1 MTGFLLPFI
10 SGLGTGMVL
19 FLISSGLSLIW
30 GTSRVFNIAHASLYM
45 LGAYFMYGLTHMS
58 LGVGSGV
65 LFWVALIFGPIFVA
79 IIGGII
85 EITLLRRLYLAEHVY
100 VILFFLGLIYIIDDA
115 VKLIWGALFLS
126 VSMPTLFSGSI
137 TVMGQNYPS
146 YFILILGLS
155 ALITGGLSF
164 IIYRTRFGLFLRA
177 AVMDREMLGAL
188 GINTSRLF
196 TITFIL
202 GCWLAGVA
210 GCLIAPIRVVDPTM
224 DASIIVEAI
233 AVVIIGGLGSI
244 PGTLLAALII
254 GELGAFGI
262 LVFPYLSTILVFL
275 VMAVVIT
282 IRPWGLMGVPE

>member
-1 MTGFLLPFI
+1 MESFLLPFI

-19 FLISSGLSLIW
+19 FLIASGLSLIW

-45 LGAYFMYGLTHMS
+45 LGAYFMYAITHIS
-58 LGVGSGV
+58 SDGGE
-65 LFWVALIFGPIFVA
+65 LFFWIALISGPIFVA
-79 IIGGII
+79 ILGGII
-85 EITLLRRLYLAEHVY
+85 EITLLRKLYSAEQVY
-100 VILFFLGLIYIIDDA
+100 VILFFIGLIYIIDDL
-115 VKLIWGALFLS
+115 VKLIWGSLFLS
-126 VSMPTLFSGSI
+126 VPMPTLFSGSMTI
-137 TVMGQNYPS
+137 MGQDYPS

-155 ALITGGLSF
+155 TLITGGLWF
-164 IIYRTRFGLFLRA
+164 IIYRTRFGLSLRA

-196 TITFIL
+196 TLTFIL

-210 GCLIAPIRVVDPTM
+210 GCLIAPIRVVEPTM
-224 DASIIVEAI
+224 DGSVIVEAI

-244 PGTLLAALII
+244 PGTLVASLII

-262 LVFPYLSTILVFL
+262 LAFPYLSTILVFL

-282 IRPWGLMGVPE
+282 VRPWGLMGVQE